1 MSFETC
7 TPPRLSSPW
16 CLLTPNPQ
24 PSTPEPSTPQPN
36 REVNQ
41 AHEAGEAAK
50 SKADSAL
57 AAALES
63 SAKLEVELTNQ
74 RERAAL
80 AEEAR
85 DR

>member
-1 MSFETC
+1 
-7 TPPRLSSPW
+7 
-16 CLLTPNPQ
+16 
-24 PSTPEPSTPQPN
+24 
-36 REVNQ
+36 VNQ

-63 SAKLEVELTNQ
+63 SAKLEVEVTNQ